1 MTIYR
6 NDYQSYPYE
15 LPSVALQFDLDAA
28 LTTVEANIVISA
40 KPETRTGQS
49 LVLDGE
55 DITLVELRV
64 NGAIWETF
72 SLDENPSKLIIRD
85 LPRECSIQIVSTC
98 KPIENTALSGLYV
111 SGTSLF
117 TQCEPEGF
125 RRICWFADR
134 PDVMSRYRVTLRA
147 DSKMYPSLL
156 SNGNLVDSRTLE
168 DGRLECVWDDP
179 FRKPSYLFALVA
191 GTFDCREQ
199 TVQTMSGKSALLQI
213 YSDPGT
219 YDRTEWAMQ
228 SLVRALR
235 WDETRFNLELD
246 LDRFMI
252 VVAADFNMGAM
263 ENKGLN
269 IFNAGYVLA
278 DPQTATD
285 ANYRG
290 VEAVIGH
297 EYFHNWTGN
306 RVTCRDWF
314 ELSLKEGLTVFRDQ
328 EFTADMMASGLDPLR
343 AASARAIKRIDDV
356 ALLRSAQFP
365 EDSGPMAH
373 PIRPQSY
380 EEISNFYTATVYE
393 KGSEVI
399 RMMHTLLG
407 EQTFQRGMSEY
418 FRRHDGQ
425 AVTCDDFIAAMQYAW
440 QQEHPERDLSV
451 FSRWYSQAGTP
462 TVRVEIQETG
472 MAQQVRLTLSQTCPA
487 VGVERQTTL
496 EKLAFH
502 IPLAIGALDAN
513 GNPLTLRCGDQQG
526 QTLLIELTDT
536 SASWVIEGW
545 ARGAVASL
553 LRDFSAPVK
562 IDFDDAHDHL
572 HLLARKDPNAFA
584 RWEATQKL
592 FTRSLLALTH
602 APANTSDDLSALPNE
617 RSLAQTLQAILS
629 DTAIDDGYRTRLL
642 ITPTDKYLLQQ
653 MAVMDP
659 LAIAQAKR
667 TLVAFLGASLSPML
681 LTIIEQAERGG
692 TFDPSAIAAGKR
704 ALVNLAL
711 DWICQA
717 NQPQAKSLAL
727 DRFHCATNMTDQLG
741 ALQALYHH
749 PDHDQQVK
757 QASEDFYARF
767 HDNALV
773 IDKWF
778 ALQATSPATDVERV
792 KVLMQHPAFNRRNP
806 NRTRA
811 LIFQFCINNPIGF
824 HAKDG
829 SGYRFWAQQV
839 GELDASNPEIAAR
852 LARVMD
858 HWRHHGPNT
867 GEMMQNALQSV
878 ADLPGLS
885 PNTREVVTK
894 ALAL

>member
-1 MTIYR
+1 MTTYR
-6 NDYQSYPYE
+6 KDYQSYPYD
-15 LPSVALQFDLDAA
+15 LPSVNLAFDLDAT
-28 LTTVEANIVISA
+28 LTTVKATIAVQA
-40 KPETRTGQS
+40 RQGTRTGHP
-49 LVLDGE
+49 LILDGNN
-55 DITLVELRV
+55 ITLLELRV
-64 NGAIWETF
+64 NGAIWEKFT
-72 SLDENPSKLIIRD
+72 LDENLTQLVVQD
-85 LPRECSIQIVSTC
+85 LPRECSIQITSTC

-111 SGTSLF
+111 SGKSLF

-134 PDVMSRYRVTLRA
+134 PDVMSRFRVTLRA
-147 DSKMYPSLL
+147 NPESYPSLL
-156 SNGNLVDSRTLE
+156 SNGNLVDSRTLT
-168 DGRLECVWDDP
+168 DGRLECIWDDP

-235 WDETRFNLELD
+235 WDENRFNLELD

-278 DPQTATD
+278 DSQTATD

-328 EFTADMMASGLDPLR
+328 EFTADMMASGLDAAR

-407 EQTFQRGMSEY
+407 EEAFQRGMAEY

-425 AVTCDDFIAAMQYAW
+425 AVTCDDFVAAMEYAW
-440 QQEHPERDLSV
+440 KQDHPERDLSV

-462 TVRVEIQETG
+462 TIKVELQDTG
-472 MAQQVRLTLSQTCPA
+472 HAQQIRLRLSQSCPA
-487 VGVERQTTL
+487 VGVEKQSVS
-496 EKLAFH
+496 EKLPFH
-502 IPLAIGALDAN
+502 VPLALGALDAS
-513 GNPLTLRCGDQQG
+513 GNPLTLRCGDQRG
-526 QTLLIELTDT
+526 QTLLIELTET
-536 SASWVIEGW
+536 TGQWVIEGW
-545 ARGAVASL
+545 SEGAAISL
-553 LRDFSAPVK
+553 LRDFSAPVR
-562 IDFDDAHDHL
+562 IDFHDTDEHL
-572 HLLARKDPNAFA
+572 HLLARTDPNAFA
-584 RWEATQKL
+584 RWEATQSL
-592 FTRSLLALTH
+592 FTRNLLAL
-602 APANTSDDLSALPNE
+602 AGEPAISRDALRNRPG
-617 RSLAQTLQAILS
+617 SQALIQTLQAILA
-629 DTAIDDGYRTRLL
+629 DAAIDDGYRTRLL
-642 ITPTDKYLLQQ
+642 TAPTDKYLLQQ
-653 MAVMDP
+653 MDLMDP
-659 LAIAQAKR
+659 LSVAGAKQ
-667 TLVAFLGASLSPML
+667 TLTAMLGNALSPAL
-681 LTIIEQAERGG
+681 LAIIEHAEHHE

-711 DWICQA
+711 DWLCRA
-717 NQPQAKSLAL
+717 DEPQAKSIAQ
-727 DRFHCATNMTDQLG
+727 DRYRHATNMTDRLG
-741 ALQALYHH
+741 ALQSLFHH
-749 PDHDQQVK
+749 PEQDLQV
-757 QASEDFYARF
+757 ADMAEDFYAKF
-767 HDNALV
+767 SDNALV

-778 ALQATSPATDVERV
+778 ALQATSPVTTTERMRT
-792 KVLMQHPAFNRRNP
+792 LLQHPAFNRRNP
-806 NRTRA
+806 NRVRA
-811 LIFQFCINNPIGF
+811 LIFQFCTNNPIGF
-824 HAKDG
+824 HAQDG
-829 SGYRFWAQQV
+829 SGYQFWAQQV
-839 GELDASNPEIAAR
+839 GEMDAGNPEIAAR

-858 HWRHHGPNT
+858 HWRHHTPST
-867 GEMMQNALQSV
+867 RAMMQNALQSV
-878 ADLPGLS
+878 ADLPDLS

-894 ALAL
+894 ALSL